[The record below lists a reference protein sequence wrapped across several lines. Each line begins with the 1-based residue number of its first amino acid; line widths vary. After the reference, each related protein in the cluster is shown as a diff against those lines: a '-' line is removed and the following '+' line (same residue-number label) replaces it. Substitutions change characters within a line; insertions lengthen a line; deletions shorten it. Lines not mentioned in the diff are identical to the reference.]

1 MSKVSIISVNSKQG
15 NKMFKM
21 SLLMASAE
29 ALLSIYVVNTS
40 SLVAMIP
47 ATTMTMTTNVP
58 SIATRAESLTMDI
71 IEYLTTGLLES
82 VQVKILGESI

>member
-47 ATTMTMTTNVP
+47 ATTMIMTTNVP